1 MALKDITLG
10 QYFPGNSLLHRFDP
24 RSKILFTVLFIA
36 AIFLCKGLVSYG
48 ITLLILLMMIG
59 ISKVQPRVF
68 LKGMKPVVFIVVCT
82 AILNLFYTSGTVLW
96 SWGILKI
103 TEEGIWK
110 AGFMVLRILMLIA
123 CTLLLTYTT
132 SPILLTDG
140 LEKLLRPLK
149 KLHFPVHELSM
160 MMSIALR
167 FIPTLIQ
174 ETDKIITAQ
183 KARGADFDSGNLI
196 QKAKAL
202 IPILIPLFISSFRR
216 AEELAIA
223 MECRCYH
230 GDEGRTSLRQLR
242 YAGRD
247 YGLIV
252 FSIALCAGIV
262 VLRVVFGL

>member
-59 ISKVQPRVF
+59 ISKVRPRVF

-174 ETDKIITAQ
+174 ETDKIISAQ

>member
-149 KLHFPVHELSM
+149 KLNFPVHELSM

-174 ETDKIITAQ
+174 ETDKIISAQ

>member
-149 KLHFPVHELSM
+149 KLNFPVHELSM

-174 ETDKIITAQ
+174 ETDKIISAQ

-216 AEELAIA
+216 AEEMAIA

>member
-68 LKGMKPVVFIVVCT
+68 LKGMKPVVFSVVCT
-82 AILNLFYTSGTVLW
+82 AMLKLFYTSGTVLW

-149 KLHFPVHELSM
+149 KLNVPVHELSM

-174 ETDKIITAQ
+174 ETDKIISAQ

-216 AEELAIA
+216 AEELPIA